1 VAKRRLR
8 EGLSARLAPADVWGL
23 REELLLALWRLR
35 EELLLARLAR
45 DAQTMVDPAAVGLL
59 RVTHHTLANQLRT
72 AAPALQQDARAH
84 WLAGLATMTAQ
95 EASEAGI
102 QGLRSWRQHFSLPG
116 AGVAPKPWVGWQR
129 LPPNIQR
136 GVRCLPVSAPG
147 TARCPLLVYA
157 SSREGAAGFRLDS
170 CQAPEKLSQATAAL
184 LVDAFDARARDGG
197 AAAATA
203 MIGDGTAQ
211 GLARS
216 VFGDAVQRLVA
227 DASADEED
235 EEAAAIASWA
245 TTAAPPAAAFI
256 HLFFTVAKSGLF
268 IDPGDRNMVYVDLPM
283 SRFCFWSFRVN
294 SCVRERVSSEN

>member
-1 VAKRRLR
+1 
-8 EGLSARLAPADVWGL
+8 
-23 REELLLALWRLR
+23 
-35 EELLLARLAR
+35 
-45 DAQTMVDPAAVGLL
+45 
-59 RVTHHTLANQLRT
+59 
-72 AAPALQQDARAH
+72 
-84 WLAGLATMTAQ
+84 
-95 EASEAGI
+95 
-102 QGLRSWRQHFSLPG
+102 
-116 AGVAPKPWVGWQR
+116 
-129 LPPNIQR
+129 
-136 GVRCLPVSAPG
+136 
-147 TARCPLLVYA
+147 
-157 SSREGAAGFRLDS
+157 
-170 CQAPEKLSQATAAL
+170 
-184 LVDAFDARARDGG
+184 
-197 AAAATA
+197 